1 MKDYRRGGGLFG
13 RYKGVWY
20 WGPTLAG
27 SADEGVVVSDYKVTP

>member
-1 MKDYRRGGGLFG
+1 MKDYR

-27 SADEGVVVSDYKVTP
+27 SEDEGVVVSDYEVSP